1 LSILFISPNSLIRFS
16 ATGISYPYSSAS
28 VIDIEKRFLG
38 RWKNPNYLLGANNN
52 NQDDESMTD
61 AEEYGYEIPVAEN
74 LMSELGDMN
83 NMDKRFLFGFFHLPR
98 NLFSM
103 SLSSFAERSLFR

>member
-1 LSILFISPNSLIRFS
+1 MLRLRS
-16 ATGISYPYSSAS
+16 ANDDS
-28 VIDIEKRFLG
+28 DIEKRFLG

-74 LMSELGDMN
+74 LLHFHQLCYGIINNFIGDN
-83 NMDKRFLFGFFHLPR
+83 ENVKY
-98 NLFSM
+98 
-103 SLSSFAERSLFR
+103 

>member
-1 LSILFISPNSLIRFS
+1 MAFFVDYCIVVIAIR
-16 ATGISYPYSSAS
+16 
-28 VIDIEKRFLG
+28 
-38 RWKNPNYLLGANNN
+38 NYLLGANNN

-83 NMDKRFLFGFFHLPR
+83 NMDKRFFGRWR
-98 NLFSM
+98 NLNYT
-103 SLSSFAERSLFR
+103 